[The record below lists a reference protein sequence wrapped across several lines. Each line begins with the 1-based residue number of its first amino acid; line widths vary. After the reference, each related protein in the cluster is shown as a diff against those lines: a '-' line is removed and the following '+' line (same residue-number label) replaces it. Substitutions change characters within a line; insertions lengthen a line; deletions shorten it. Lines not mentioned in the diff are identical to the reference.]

1 MEDKKTLILID
12 GHALAF
18 RSYFALERTGM
29 KTSDKEPTWAVF
41 GFFKAIFDL
50 LKNPKINP
58 DCICVAFDV
67 GHQTFRVEKYEE
79 YKANR
84 ESMPD
89 NMRSQMGLIMDGLKA
104 FNIPIYTKEGFE
116 ADDVIGTIAKKASAL
131 GHRTIILT
139 GDQDAFQLI
148 DREGTI
154 SVLIPSKGE
163 LIDYDWARVYNK
175 LGVYPDQVIDYK
187 ALRGDTSDNIPGIR
201 GIGEKTAVKLLDRF
215 QTLDNVLAH
224 VDDVDGKSLKEKLK
238 NGVDMAKLSYFLA
251 TIKCD
256 VDIDFDFEKTKLDM
270 PDVDGIEFSKKNLD
284 SKIVFITNYDTRIK
298 EAFGPNVYGYIS
310 KSNLEN
316 ELYNKVDEMITLI
329 KDNYTVSFNVHGQET
344 LVRINDIIY
353 CQFLGGRIVSIVYKN
368 KSLMIKNVTLKKVR
382 EKLDNR
388 FIKINRDTI
397 INQNKIID
405 FQNDNVYLEG
415 VNSRFEVS
423 VRNRTLIKRVFFEK
437 YR

>member
-1 MEDKKTLILID
+1 MINMEDDSVIKIGIIDDQPNWLTVINDKLKTHYQGLSLF
-12 GHALAF
+12 LY
-18 RSYFALERTGM
+18 RSV
-29 KTSDKEPTWAVF
+29 KE
-41 GFFKAIFDL
+41 
-50 LKNPKINP
+50 
-58 DCICVAFDV
+58 
-67 GHQTFRVEKYEE
+67 
-79 YKANR
+79 
-84 ESMPD
+84 
-89 NMRSQMGLIMDGLKA
+89 
-104 FNIPIYTKEGFE
+104 
-116 ADDVIGTIAKKASAL
+116 
-131 GHRTIILT
+131 
-139 GDQDAFQLI
+139 I
-148 DREGTI
+148 DRDLDFI
-154 SVLIPSKGE
+154 
-163 LIDYDWARVYNK
+163 
-175 LGVYPDQVIDYK
+175 
-187 ALRGDTSDNIPGIR
+187 
-201 GIGEKTAVKLLDRF
+201 LLD
-215 QTLDNVLAH
+215 
-224 VDDVDGKSLKEKLK
+224 
-238 NGVDMAKLSYFLA
+238 
-251 TIKCD
+251 I
-256 VDIDFDFEKTKLDM
+256 DM

-284 SKIVFITNYDTRIK
+284 TKIVFITNYDTRIK